1 MSILMVRLILGAY
14 QAFQGIPPKTTFQNI
29 RNLFVETEFSYKD
42 YSEEVKIRI
51 TLSFLPFIG
60 IILAE
65 KFPLPE
71 ILIARKVGNFFTSL
85 LIMSSILFGNGN
97 SLFFIIILIFLS
109 IIITTGVQ
117 LIKFG
122 RFLVLPWYT
131 YIPTYHE
138 IEAHGK
144 TSLLYIWQWLRAA
157 F

>member
-42 YSEEVKIRI
+42 YSEEVKMRI

-71 ILIARKVGNFFTSL
+71 ILIARKV
-85 LIMSSILFGNGN
+85 
-97 SLFFIIILIFLS
+97 
-109 IIITTGVQ
+109 
-117 LIKFG
+117 
-122 RFLVLPWYT
+122 
-131 YIPTYHE
+131 
-138 IEAHGK
+138 
-144 TSLLYIWQWLRAA
+144 
-157 F
+157 